1 MEKQESVKSVKEEE
15 AKSKIEKSK
24 SGIIV
29 NSTN

>member
-1 MEKQESVKSVKEEE
+1 MEKQESVKEEE